1 MANLNGER
9 MVKIKNKFGIDK
21 IIPLSLAI
29 KMRKQRDIEFWTE
42 LDEEGATTE
51 KVVVTDTELKEAEAE
66 LDNALVDA
74 RKAYQEKFQKP
85 VPNNKLNNTE
95 WILEKLNETTNV

>member
-1 MANLNGER
+1 
-9 MVKIKNKFGIDK
+9 MVKIKNKIGVDK

-42 LDEEGATTE
+42 LDEAGIEAE
-51 KVVVTDTELKEAEAE
+51 KVIVTDTALKEAEKE
-66 LDNALVDA
+66 LDEALIEA
-74 RKAYQEKFQKP
+74 RKAYQDKFQKP

-95 WILEKLNETTNV
+95 WILEKLNEPTNA